1 MRIVIFS
8 DVHGNIVALEAVLAE
23 IRRTAAPDALFVAG
37 DLAMSGPRPAEALAQ
52 LRALDGARF
61 VMGNTDK
68 DLLDARPGD
77 ADIDWTRAHLS
88 ADDMAFLCGLPFA
101 QRLEVAPG
109 HELLV
114 VHANPRDLE
123 GPIKPDSTEALVRS
137 LLEGVTAEVIAFG
150 HYHVPFVRQLDQ
162 WTLVDVAS
170 VGLPRDGDQRA
181 VYAVLTWER
190 GAWQIEHHRIPFDI
204 KAVARDYTAVGYPD
218 AQQAAQRLLK
228 ARYTWDF
235 SARSQA

>member
-8 DVHGNIVALEAVLAE
+8 DVHGNVVALEAVLAE
-23 IRRTAAPDALFVAG
+23 IQRMAAPDALFVAG
-37 DLAMSGPRPAEALAQ
+37 DLVQQGPRPAETLAL
-52 LRALDGARF
+52 LRSLDGARF
-61 VMGNTDK
+61 VMGNTDQY
-68 DLLDARPGD
+68 L
-77 ADIDWTRAHLS
+77 IDDSHDEEDVSFTRRHLS
-88 ADDMAFLCGLPFA
+88 EDDIAFVRGLPFE

-123 GPIKPDSTEALVRS
+123 GPIKPDSPDALIRPWF
-137 LLEGVTAEVIAFG
+137 EGVTAEVVAFG
-150 HYHVPFVRQLDQ
+150 HYHVPFVRQFER

-181 VYAVLTWER
+181 AYAVLTWER
-190 GAWQIEHHRIPFDI
+190 GAWQIEHRRVTFDI
-204 KAVARDYTAVGYPD
+204 ESVARDYAAVGFPD
-218 AQQAAQRLLK
+218 AERVAQRLLK

-235 SARSQA
+235 STGSKA